1 MTLEKGDPDNL
12 PLFREEAVA
21 GQKTQW
27 LGTVLLVPRR
37 SHVIFGTFAVLA
49 TGAVLALLW
58 FGHYTR
64 KEHMAGWLVPQEG
77 LVQVFAP
84 QSGVVT
90 ELKVREGSV
99 VQAGDPLVVL
109 STELQ
114 SSARGA
120 TQTAISR
127 ILGDRR
133 ASLVAERERRELLK
147 NQQVRALGARIV
159 ALRTELAQLD
169 RDIGLQRSL
178 VALAEQTEARA
189 RGLRAQGFETLEAVQ
204 TAEAHHLEEN
214 AKLGSLQRSK
224 LALERDSLTVHSDLE
239 QRPLSAETEIAGI
252 ARDIG
257 AVEQQLSEAESRR
270 EIVVPAPTSG
280 TVTTIL
286 AERGGRPNAE
296 VPLLSIVPTGSK
308 LEAHMFAASSGIGF
322 LRPGQRVLLRFQA
335 YPYQKFGHHE
345 GVLASISGSAVN
357 PREMPAQIAGLTSV
371 LGTGV
376 QVYRLIVSLA
386 EQGIEVNGRLIPL
399 QPGMQLDADVLIE
412 RRRLIEWVF
421 EPLFNLTSKTGG

>member
-1 MTLEKGDPDNL
+1 MIPEKRDPDNT
-12 PLFREEAVA
+12 PLFREESLA
-21 GQKTQW
+21 QRQTQW

-37 SHVIFGTFAVLA
+37 SHVIFGTFATLGMV
-49 TGAVLALLW
+49 AVVALLW

-64 KEHMAGWLVPQEG
+64 KAHMAGWLVPQEG

-84 QSGVVT
+84 QGGVVT

-99 VQAGDPLVVL
+99 VRAGDPLVVL

-114 SSARGA
+114 SSSRGA

-127 ILGDRR
+127 ILMDRR
-133 ASLVAERERRELLK
+133 ESLITERTRRELLGGE
-147 NQQVRALGARIV
+147 QRRALEARISG
-159 ALRTELAQLD
+159 LRTELAQLD

-178 VALAEQTEARA
+178 TTLAEQAEARV
-189 RGLRAQGFETLEAVQ
+189 RGLRGQGFETLEALQ
-204 TAEAHHLEEN
+204 AAEARHLEEN

-224 LALERDSLTVHSDLE
+224 LALERDSLTVHSDLQ
-239 QRPLSAETEIAGI
+239 QRPLSTQTEIAGI
-252 ARDIG
+252 SRDIG
-257 AVEQQLSEAESRR
+257 TVEQQLAEAESRR

-286 AERGGRPNAE
+286 AERGGRPNSE
-296 VPLLSIVPTGSK
+296 MPLLSIVPEGSK
-308 LEAHMFAASSGIGF
+308 LEAHMFTASSGIGF
-322 LRPGQRVLLRFQA
+322 LHPGQLVLLRFQA

-371 LGTGV
+371 IGTGEP
-376 QVYRLIVSLA
+376 VYRLIVTLT
-386 EQGIEVNGRLIPL
+386 EQGILVNGQQIPL

-421 EPLFNLTSKTGG
+421 EPLFSLTGKSGG